1 MAYDFMQDN
10 FATDGTMQTDASQLT
25 LRNSDFFIPRFN
37 TVKYGRHSIRY
48 LGTIFMVQIDEK
60 GQGPSHIIG
69 IQNSIRKKDLSQ
81 LRTDVQIVT
90 CVILETVLVNLLLD

>member
-1 MAYDFMQDN
+1 MKIAYDFMQDN

-48 LGTIFMVQIDEK
+48 LGTIFMVQIVKK
-60 GQGPSHIIG
+60 GQGLSHING
-69 IQNSIRKKDLSQ
+69 FQNSIRKKDLS
-81 LRTDVQIVT
+81 
-90 CVILETVLVNLLLD
+90 

>member
-1 MAYDFMQDN
+1 MAVKIAYDFMQDN

-69 IQNSIRKKDLSQ
+69 IQNSIRKKDLS
-81 LRTDVQIVT
+81 
-90 CVILETVLVNLLLD
+90 

>member
-1 MAYDFMQDN
+1 MQDN
-10 FATDGTMQTDASQLT
+10 FAIDGTMQTDASQLT

-69 IQNSIRKKDLSQ
+69 FQNEYSEERPFLAENRC
-81 LRTDVQIVT
+81 LN
-90 CVILETVLVNLLLD
+90 CNLCNI